1 MKNRPMLGT
10 EISDLNVKCAS
21 TPVMQ
26 PLKMLAELYLDTP
39 NKNRSYVLFFRASRY
54 PPNIQE
60 YLTLYTVVD

>member
-1 MKNRPMLGT
+1 MLGT

-26 PLKMLAELYLDTP
+26 PLKMLVELYLDTS
-39 NKNRSYVLFFRASRY
+39 NKNRSYVLPERAIDY

-60 YLTLYTVVD
+60 YLTLYTVLD